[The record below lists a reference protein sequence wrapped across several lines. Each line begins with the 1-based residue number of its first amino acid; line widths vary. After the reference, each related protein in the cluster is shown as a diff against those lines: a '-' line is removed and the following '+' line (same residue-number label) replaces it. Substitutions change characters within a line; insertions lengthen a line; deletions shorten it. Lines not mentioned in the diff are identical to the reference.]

1 MKIKLNQITISIFI
15 KYFVQILM
23 TYLILAKGDAGR
35 LVHDF
40 GIMLHQGNALS
51 GFFRL
56 IFLFIV
62 YLIIIVTVTHKCR
75 QQLRT
80 MLFLYVF
87 DVVLILINLFGGI
100 VIYTKL
106 YEMPLDDAVFKFVTL
121 TDGSTII
128 YVLFGLLILIPIK
141 KSLTSKQS

>member
-1 MKIKLNQITISIFI
+1 
-15 KYFVQILM
+15 M

-40 GIMLHQGNALS
+40 GIMLHQGIALS

-62 YLIIIVTVTHKCR
+62 YLIIILTATYKYR
-75 QQLRT
+75 QQLRI
-80 MLFLYVF
+80 MLALYTF
-87 DVVLILINLFGGI
+87 DVVLILINLFVSI
-100 VIYTKL
+100 ALYTKI

-121 TDGSTII
+121 ADGSTII